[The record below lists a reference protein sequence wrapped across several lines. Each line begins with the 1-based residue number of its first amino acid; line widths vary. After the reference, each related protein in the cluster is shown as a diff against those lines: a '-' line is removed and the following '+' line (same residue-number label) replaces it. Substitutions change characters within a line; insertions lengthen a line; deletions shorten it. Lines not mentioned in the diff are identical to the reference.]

1 MPPDPIRVAIRVA
14 EVLDRIGVPYAVGG
28 AVASVF
34 AGEPRSTEDV
44 DIAADLRP
52 EMIPALAAAL
62 GGEFYFDE
70 PAARDAA
77 MRGGSFNIIHL
88 ELVQKV
94 DIFVLGGDLLD
105 RRQIERRR
113 LAVVSRNPD
122 QSLYL
127 TSPEDM
133 ILRKLD
139 WYRRGGGVSDRQ
151 LRDVIGIIKV
161 QAGRLDLDYL
171 RRTAAEIGL
180 VHLLARALGIG
191 GLHEGR
197 EPDR

>member
-1 MPPDPIRVAIRVA
+1 MPADPIRVAIRVA
-14 EVLDRIGVPYAVGG
+14 EILDRLGVPYAVGG
-28 AVASVF
+28 SVASVI

-52 EMIPALAAAL
+52 EMVPAFVAAL
-62 GGEFYFDE
+62 GGEFYIDE
-70 PAARDAA
+70 AAARDAA
-77 MRGGSFNIIHL
+77 ARGGSFNIIHL

-94 DIFVLGGDLLD
+94 DIFVLGRNLLD

-113 LAVVSRNPD
+113 LAVVARHPD
-122 QSLYL
+122 RSLYL
-127 TSPEDM
+127 TSPEDL

-151 LRDVIGIIKV
+151 WRDVLGIVKV

-171 RRTAAEIGL
+171 RRTGAEVGIAD
-180 VHLLARALGIG
+180 LLARALRAAGAPG
-191 GLHEGR
+191 
-197 EPDR
+197 

>member
-1 MPPDPIRVAIRVA
+1 LPPDPIRVAIQVA
-14 EVLDRIGVPYAVGG
+14 EALDRIGVRYAIGG
-28 AVASVF
+28 SVASVF

-52 EMIPALAAAL
+52 EKIPALAAAL
-62 GGEFYFDE
+62 SGEFYFDE
-70 PAARDAA
+70 LAARDAA

-88 ELVQKV
+88 ELMQKV

-151 LRDVIGIIKV
+151 WRDVIGIIKV

-171 RRTAAEIGL
+171 RRTSADVGL
-180 VHLLARALGIG
+180 GDLLAQALRAG
-191 GLHEGR
+191 GHHDVK
-197 EPDR
+197 EPDP